1 MKHPIGRLGAILIF
15 TLVMATPPV
24 HAQSASPEGVV
35 GGVIYALA
43 ESRKAKAAELAGG
56 TAQAAAR
63 GIISRDVAPHMDF
76 ARISADA
83 VGKSWS
89 GATVT
94 QRIAIEREFRQLLVH
109 VLAQLLVINQ
119 ADTLSN
125 AHLAAP
131 PRAGEAVVRVG
142 VLRRGGV
149 AAESMQVWLRQ
160 VGATWKAYELRV
172 DGVDVVKLYGGNF
185 AIVIERDGGLDGL
198 IKALV
203 QRNVRNAQ
211 SAQAKPAPVARPL
224 AEDACL
230 SCNMP

>member
-1 MKHPIGRLGAILIF
+1 MRRPIVRLAAMLF
-15 TLVMATPPV
+15 LSLVMAAPPV
-24 HAQSASPEGVV
+24 LAQSASPDEVV
-35 GGVIYALA
+35 GGVINALA
-43 ESRKAKAAELAGG
+43 ESRKSKAAELSGDA
-56 TAQAAAR
+56 AQAAAR
-63 GIISRDVAPHMDF
+63 AVIMRDVAPHMDF

-89 GATVT
+89 GATAT
-94 QRIAIEREFRQLLVH
+94 QRTAIEREFRQLLVH

-125 AHLAAP
+125 AQLAAP

-142 VLRRGGV
+142 VLRRGGA

-185 AIVIERDGGLDGL
+185 AIVIERNGGLDGL
-198 IKALV
+198 IKALE